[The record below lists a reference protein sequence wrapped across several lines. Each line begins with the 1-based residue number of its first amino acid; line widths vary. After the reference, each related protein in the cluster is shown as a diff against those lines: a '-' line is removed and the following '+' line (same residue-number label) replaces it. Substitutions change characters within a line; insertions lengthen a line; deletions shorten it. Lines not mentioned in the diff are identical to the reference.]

1 MSATAIAVA
10 LLLLGVLVL
19 IGKMIRIWV
28 PLVQKLFLPVSI
40 ISGFLA
46 LVLGPQVIGKIF
58 PALESGGVFGETTI
72 EVWGELPGLLISV
85 VFATMFLGSRIPG
98 FGRAAKLLG
107 PQLSLGVTFATGQ
120 YVWGILVTMLV
131 LVPVFAVP
139 PVFASLIEIGFE
151 GGHGT
156 AAGMSTVF
164 EEVGHAELGDLAIAM
179 ATVGIVSGVII
190 GVIAVNWAARTGK
203 SEVLDAE
210 VQTEKSVAKGV
221 YAEDDDTEHA
231 GVLTTRSAS
240 LETLTFSFGIVAL
253 AIFIGQGMLSFF
265 QWIEQLLW
273 ADFVEIFSYVPLFP
287 LAMLG
292 GVIIQLVADRYEPLA
307 RLIDRGTMDR
317 IQGFSLD
324 ILIIAALATLSL
336 DAIVSN
342 WVPFAILAAV
352 GVAWN
357 CFVLFFLAPR
367 VIPRF
372 WFERGIG
379 DFGQSMGV
387 TATGLLLMRM
397 ADPELETPAYEAFGY
412 KQLVFEPFFGGGLI
426 TAASVPLIIQ
436 FGPWPFFSG
445 MVVALI
451 VALFS
456 GLFYFGKQ
464 TEDAV
469 GSEYDVVDGGPEA
482 SSQSAKASQ
491 AREG

>member
-1 MSATAIAVA
+1 MDATAIAVA
-10 LLLLGVLVL
+10 LLMLGVLVL
-19 IGKMIRIWV
+19 VGKMIRIWV

-46 LVLGPQVIGKIF
+46 LVLGPQVIGKIV
-58 PALESGGVFGETTI
+58 PDLAAGGVFGENTV
-72 EVWGELPGLLISV
+72 EVWGKLPGLLISV

-131 LVPVFAVP
+131 LVPVFAVSP
-139 PVFASLIEIGFE
+139 AFATLIEIGFE

-156 AAGMSTVF
+156 AAGMAEVF
-164 EEVGHAELGDLAIAM
+164 NEVGLSELGDLAIAM

-203 SEVLDAE
+203 SEVLDAA
-210 VQTEKSVAKGV
+210 VQTEDSVAKGV
-221 YAEDDDTEHA
+221 YAAHEEEESA
-231 GVLTTRSAS
+231 GTLTTRTAS
-240 LETLTFSFGIVAL
+240 LETLTFSFGIVSL
-253 AIFIGQGMLSFF
+253 AVFIGQGMLTFF
-265 QWIEQLLW
+265 QWIEQMLW

-307 RLIDRGTMDR
+307 RLIDRGSMER
-317 IQGFSLD
+317 IQGLSLD

-342 WVPFAILAAV
+342 WVPFAILAVV
-352 GVAWN
+352 GIVWN
-357 CFVLFFLAPR
+357 CFVLFYLAPR
-367 VIPRF
+367 IIPRF

-426 TAASVPLIIQ
+426 TAASVPLILQ
-436 FGPWPFFSG
+436 FGPWPFFGG
-445 MVVALI
+445 MVVALV
-451 VALFS
+451 VALAA
-456 GLFYFGKQ
+456 GLLYFGKQ
-464 TEDAV
+464 RDDAM
-469 GSEYDVVDGGPEA
+469 GSEYDAIDGGPQA
-482 SSQSAKASQ
+482 SSQSAQASH
-491 AREG
+491 ARD